1 MTNQDRERDRPTAVS
16 GGDGSLGGAA
26 IGGPVTSPDAGVIRD
41 PVGPEVAIPVTTDPA
56 DEPARTDPSV
66 EPATAERE
74 AADTAETPASNRGDP
89 AA

>member
-1 MTNQDRERDRPTAVS
+1 MTQNDRDRDKPTAVS

-26 IGGPVTSPDAGVIRD
+26 IGGPITSPDAGVIRD
-41 PVGPEVAIPVTTDPA
+41 PVGPAVAIPVTTDPA

-66 EPATAERE
+66 EPATAARE
-74 AADTAETPASNRGDP
+74 AEDAAVTPAPERGDP